1 MSRIERLAAAV
12 PADVELGLH
21 LCYGDRDAKH
31 FVDPLDAAKMTEF
44 ANALSNAIA
53 RNIAYIHMPVP
64 IDRMDD
70 EFFKPFAGL
79 RLHPETQVFLGLVH
93 ADGPEATRARIALAN
108 KYVPRFGIATECGI
122 ARKRSPELVRALLE
136 IHAHVS
142 EEPH

>member
-1 MSRIERLAAAV
+1 MSRIGRLAAAV
-12 PADVELGLH
+12 PADVDLGLH

-31 FVDPLDAAKMTEF
+31 FVDPQDAAKMTEF

-53 RNIAYIHMPVP
+53 RKIAYIHMPVP
-64 IDRMDD
+64 IDRTD
-70 EFFKPFAGL
+70 EEYFKPFAGL
-79 RLHPETQVFLGLVH
+79 RLHPETQIFLGLVH
-93 ADGPEATRARIALAN
+93 ADGVDATRARIAVAN

-122 ARKRSPELVRALLE
+122 ARKRSPELVRSLLE